1 MLHQFINKKEQGFV
15 LIAVLGLLMV
25 MSLVAAF
32 VAGYA
37 EERTHQAIELRQAW
51 QANLDQQSTIATVLH
66 LVATRPRVAQGYS
79 LASSSGQRFSG
90 NEMQALAADSRVYR
104 GIGKSRFAIQDE
116 GALLSLLD
124 PDRERW
130 HLLLKERGVAPIE
143 ADRVLDLLL
152 DYTDKDDLRRLN
164 GANDSD
170 YLARGLL
177 KPSHRLMVSPGELFN
192 LLDASQWAWAA
203 DILPMLTARSG
214 QLLNLNTMPLALLG
228 SLSGVDR
235 SIAERLVSLRQQQ
248 PFLSLTDANKRVG
261 KILPILDEQV
271 PGIVSVY
278 TRLMVW
284 SGDDNRC
291 RQQKWIGIS
300 LSPTS
305 ILAPWEIDYAFTFN
319 NEQICEVAQPLVVAP
334 LFPAPVAG

>member
-1 MLHQFINKKEQGFV
+1 MPHQSINKKEQGFV

-32 VAGYA
+32 VATYA
-37 EERTHQAIELRQAW
+37 EQRTRQAIELRQTW
-51 QANLDQQSTIATVLH
+51 QAKLDQQSTISTLLH
-66 LVATRPRVAQGYS
+66 LLATRPRAAQGYA
-79 LASSSGQRFSG
+79 LAIPGDPLFNGKEIQV
-90 NEMQALAADSRVYR
+90 LAADSRVYQ

-130 HLLLKERGVAPIE
+130 HSLLKGRGLAPIE

-177 KPSHRLMVSPGELFN
+177 KPSHRLMVGPGEFFN
-192 LLDASQWAWAA
+192 LLEANKWAWASS
-203 DILPMLTARSG
+203 ILPMLTARSG
-214 QLLNLNTMPLALLG
+214 QLLNLNTMPLELL
-228 SLSGVDR
+228 STLSSVDKET
-235 SIAERLVSLRQQQ
+235 AERLVLLRKKQ
-248 PFLSLTDANKRVG
+248 PFLSLADANKRVG
-261 KILPILDEQV
+261 KILPISDEQV
-271 PGIVSVY
+271 PGIVSIY
-278 TRLMVW
+278 TRLVIW
-284 SGDDNRC
+284 SGDDNQC

-300 LSPTS
+300 LSPSS

-319 NEQICEVAQPLVVAP
+319 NERNCEAAQPLVVAP

>member
-1 MLHQFINKKEQGFV
+1 MPYHLMHKKDQGFV

-32 VAGYA
+32 IATYA
-37 EERTHQAIELRQAW
+37 EQRTHQAIELRETW
-51 QANLDQQSTIATVLH
+51 QAKLDQQSTIATLLH
-66 LVATRPRVAQGYS
+66 LLATRPRVAEGYALTLPGGSHLSDKDTLS
-79 LASSSGQRFSG
+79 LT
-90 NEMQALAADSRVYR
+90 ADSRVYQ
-104 GIGKSRFAIQDE
+104 GIGNSRFAIQDE

-124 PDRERW
+124 PDRARW
-130 HLLLKERGVAPIE
+130 HLLLKNRGLAPIE

-192 LLDASQWAWAA
+192 LLEAGQWPWASN
-203 DILPMLTARSG
+203 ILPMLTARSG
-214 QLLNLNTMPLALLG
+214 QLFNLNTMPLELLG
-228 SLSGVDR
+228 SLSGVDKDT
-235 SIAERLVSLRQQQ
+235 AERLVMLRQQQ
-248 PFLSLTDANKRVG
+248 PFLSLADANQRVG

-271 PGIVSVY
+271 PGIVSIY
-278 TRLMVW
+278 TRLIVW
-284 SGDDNRC
+284 SGDDNQC

-300 LSPTS
+300 LSPSS
-305 ILAPWEIDYAFTFN
+305 IQAPWEIDYAFTFN
-319 NEQICEVAQPLVVAP
+319 NERHCEAAQPLVVAP
-334 LFPAPVAG
+334 LFPAPMAG